1 MFILSQPSW
10 LEIELL
16 YKYFGKSLKI
26 REVFKE
32 MMKKV
37 TVIKVRR
44 LGEGNVN
51 SDLQWLGN
59 SLGLFNLRDR
69 DSSCFRIFITLI
81 KKSNHDPISSDE
93 IAERLHL
100 SRGTVVHHLIKL
112 MDSGIVVREKEGYL
126 LRENN
131 LQRLVLDLQR
141 DAESLFAELKEVAKD
156 IDERM

>member
-1 MFILSQPSW
+1 
-10 LEIELL
+10 
-16 YKYFGKSLKI
+16 
-26 REVFKE
+26 

-112 MDSGIVVREKEGYL
+112 MASGLVVREKEGYL

-141 DAESLFAELKEVAKD
+141 DAESLFAELKEVAKE